1 MKAIAGIFLILH
13 GLVHMW
19 YVTLSQGWVEFQPDM
34 GWTGRS
40 WLLSSFLGEGA
51 TRLIAGV
58 IYALAALAFV
68 VSGVGVLANADW
80 FRPLLLGSAVFSGVI
95 VLVFWDGSMEM
106 IVQKGLLG
114 LLINIG
120 ILVYMLLVS

>member
-1 MKAIAGIFLILH
+1 MKAIAGIFLVLH

-19 YVTLSQGWVEFQPDM
+19 YVTLSQRWVEFQPDM

-40 WLLSSFLGEGA
+40 WLLTSFLGEGA
-51 TRLIAGV
+51 TRLIATV
-58 IYALAALAFV
+58 FYSFATLAFV
-68 VSGVGVLANADW
+68 VSGVGVLTQADW
-80 FRPLLLGSAVFSGVI
+80 LEPLLLGSAVFSGLVI
-95 VLVFWDGSMEM
+95 LVFWDGSMEL

-120 ILVYMLLVS
+120 VLVYILFVS